1 MVKYVPAVECPEL
14 HHCTAQ
20 CLSESPP
27 QAAEACEN
35 NEKSAVTATNNF
47 RGSVPAKAPRMIS
60 VGLLL
65 SRANAMRTVLCNA
78 NKCAPRGRHMPAR
91 VRKLQLKTDM
101 NGFYLSTTSR
111 ALWLR
116 AKCILRALTGE
127 VKLGTVRRYF
137 AVCEESLEP
146 LIFAVF
152 EEPPRA

>member
-1 MVKYVPAVECPEL
+1 
-14 HHCTAQ
+14 
-20 CLSESPP
+20 
-27 QAAEACEN
+27 
-35 NEKSAVTATNNF
+35 
-47 RGSVPAKAPRMIS
+47 
-60 VGLLL
+60 
-65 SRANAMRTVLCNA
+65 
-78 NKCAPRGRHMPAR
+78 MPAR
-91 VRKLQLKTDM
+91 VRKLRLKTDM

-152 EEPPRA
+152 EEPPRG